1 MEAEKRYKWTGI
13 LIGAGI
19 IAVGPLIGYFLMD
32 VAPYAVIFFLI
43 GGFVAGIFSTGDVMD
58 GIKSSSI
65 SGLISSA
72 FLGVIII
79 LSVIG
84 SIISGGDGYMEGW
97 AILFILI
104 FTALAIIIASVGA
117 VVGVTVRK
125 IWRGIKE

>member
-1 MEAEKRYKWTGI
+1 MIERRNNLIGI
-13 LIGAGI
+13 LIGAGLI
-19 IAVGPLIGYFLMD
+19 VAGPVIGYFLMD
-32 VAPYAVIFFLI
+32 VAPYALIFFII
-43 GGFVAGIFSTGDVMD
+43 GGFVAGIFSSGDVMD

-65 SGLISSA
+65 SVIISSA

-104 FTALAIIIASVGA
+104 FTVLAIIIASFGA
-117 VVGVTVRK
+117 VLGVTVRK
-125 IWRGIKE
+125 IWK

>member
-1 MEAEKRYKWTGI
+1 MTAMMIERRNNLIGI
-13 LIGAGI
+13 LIGAGLI
-19 IAVGPLIGYFLMD
+19 VAGPVIGYFLMD
-32 VAPYAVIFFLI
+32 VAPYALIFFII
-43 GGFVAGIFSTGDVMD
+43 GGFVAGIFSSGDVMD

-65 SGLISSA
+65 SVIISSA

-104 FTALAIIIASVGA
+104 FTVLAIIIASFGA
-117 VVGVTVRK
+117 VLGVTVRK
-125 IWRGIKE
+125 IWK